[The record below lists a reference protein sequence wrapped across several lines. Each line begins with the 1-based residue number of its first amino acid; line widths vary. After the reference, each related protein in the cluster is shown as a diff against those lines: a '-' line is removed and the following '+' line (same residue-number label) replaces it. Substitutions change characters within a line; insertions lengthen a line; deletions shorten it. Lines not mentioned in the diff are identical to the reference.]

1 MSVFTDNDDRYS
13 NMSSDNFVDQE
24 KMVFKRNI
32 PLLISTGLT
41 AAALSYF
48 TIDKNVNNAVTR
60 GLYMAVIAF
69 LGASVVQV
77 LEDNDYLDSTTNAP
91 RYVEVLATGLI
102 YYYARRGTFD
112 VPSINSPAL
121 RTGMLAALVGQLTTP
136 MMTKW
141 LSKDKPRQE

>member
-1 MSVFTDNDDRYS
+1 MSVFTDNDDRYT

-121 RTGMLAALVGQLTTP
+121 RTGMIAALVGQLTTP

>member
-1 MSVFTDNDDRYS
+1 MSVFTDNDDRYT
-13 NMSSDNFVDQE
+13 NMSSDNFMDQE
-24 KMVFKRNI
+24 KKVFRRNI
-32 PLLISTGLT
+32 PLLISTGLS
-41 AAALSYF
+41 ASVISYF
-48 TIDKNVNNAVTR
+48 TIDKNVNTAVSK
-60 GLYMAVIAF
+60 GLCMAVIAF

-102 YYYARRGTFD
+102 YYYARRRTFD

>member
-32 PLLISTGLT
+32 PLLISTGLS
-41 AAALSYF
+41 ASVISYF
-48 TIDKNVNNAVTR
+48 TIDKNVNTAVSK
-60 GLYMAVIAF
+60 GLCMAVIAF

>member
-1 MSVFTDNDDRYS
+1 MSVFTDNDDRYT

-102 YYYARRGTFD
+102 YYYIRRRTFG
-112 VPSINSPAL
+112 VPDINSPAL

>member
-1 MSVFTDNDDRYS
+1 MSVFTDNDDRYT

-102 YYYARRGTFD
+102 YYYTRRRTFG
-112 VPSINSPAL
+112 VPDINSPAL

>member
-1 MSVFTDNDDRYS
+1 MSVFTDNDDRYT
-13 NMSSDNFVDQE
+13 NMSSDNFMDQE
-24 KMVFKRNI
+24 KKVFRRNI
-32 PLLISTGLT
+32 PLLISTGLS
-41 AAALSYF
+41 ASVISYF
-48 TIDKNVNNAVTR
+48 TIDKNVNTAVSK
-60 GLYMAVIAF
+60 GLCMAVIAF

-121 RTGMLAALVGQLTTP
+121 RTGMIAALVGQLTTP

>member
-1 MSVFTDNDDRYS
+1 MSVFTDNDDRYT
-13 NMSSDNFVDQE
+13 NMSSDNFMDQE
-24 KMVFKRNI
+24 KKVFRRNI

-102 YYYARRGTFD
+102 YYYARRRTFD

>member
-102 YYYARRGTFD
+102 YYYTRRRTFG
-112 VPSINSPAL
+112 VPDINSPAL